1 MYSKENMSKLTY
13 DYETNSYPDE
23 KYKNL
28 YKQCEEDI
36 DCINKIQKNMMEY
49 IYGQK
54 EKLLRI
60 EDNMSV
66 VNEITET
73 TNKDLKDI
81 SNYTITYTPIVL
93 GGLIGGI
100 TISPLFLIAGV
111 QYGTLISTAGTLF
124 GGLMGY
130 KLQKV

>member
-1 MYSKENMSKLTY
+1 MSKLKF
-13 DYETNSYPDE
+13 DYEYHAYPDE

-36 DCINKIQKNMMEY
+36 ECINKIQTNMMEY
-49 IYGQK
+49 IRGQK

-60 EDNMSV
+60 EDNMSNI
-66 VNEITET
+66 NELTEE
-73 TNKDLKDI
+73 TNTDLKEI
-81 SNYTITYTPIVL
+81 SNYTTAYTPIVL

-111 QYGTLISTAGTLF
+111 QYGSIISTAGTLF

>member
-1 MYSKENMSKLTY
+1 MSKLTY

-81 SNYTITYTPIVL
+81 SNYTTTYTPI
-93 GGLIGGI
+93 IRRINRRNNNI
-100 TISPLFLIAGV
+100 TIIFNCWRTIWNTYINSWNIIWWFNGI
-111 QYGTLISTAGTLF
+111 
-124 GGLMGY
+124 
-130 KLQKV
+130 

>member
-1 MYSKENMSKLTY
+1 MSKLTY
-13 DYETNSYPDE
+13 DYEYHAYPDE

-36 DCINKIQKNMMEY
+36 DCINKIQSNMMEY
-49 IYGQK
+49 IHGQK

-60 EDNMSV
+60 EDNMSN
-66 VNEITET
+66 VNELTEQ
-73 TNKDLKDI
+73 TNTDLKEI
-81 SNYTITYTPIVL
+81 SNYTTAYTPIVL

-111 QYGTLISTAGTLF
+111 QYGTLISTAGTLL

>member
-1 MYSKENMSKLTY
+1 MSKLAY
-13 DYETNSYPDE
+13 DYEYHAYPDE

-36 DCINKIQKNMMEY
+36 DCINKIQTNMMEY
-49 IYGQK
+49 IHGQK

-60 EDNMSV
+60 EDNMSN
-66 VNEITET
+66 VNELTEQ
-73 TNKDLKDI
+73 TNTDLKEI
-81 SNYTITYTPIVL
+81 SNYTTAYTPIVL

>member
-1 MYSKENMSKLTY
+1 MSKLSY
-13 DYETNSYPDE
+13 NYEYHAYPDE

-36 DCINKIQKNMMEY
+36 DCINKIQTNIMEY
-49 IYGQK
+49 IHGQK

-60 EDNMSV
+60 EDNISN
-66 VNEITET
+66 VNELTEE
-73 TNKDLKDI
+73 TNKDLKEI
-81 SNYTITYTPIVL
+81 SNYTTTYTPIVL
-93 GGLIGGI
+93 GGLIGGV

-130 KLQKV
+130 KLQKI